1 MNDLLNFYI
10 ISNDFYIC
18 LLKVMYIGSK
28 RTESPGYYCFYKS
41 GECKL
46 KIVHV
51 VAQITCNTIKHTI
64 ISKNFIMKVSSHV
77 NIPVFTQKPSNHL

>member
-1 MNDLLNFYI
+1 MT
-10 ISNDFYIC
+10 IC

-51 VAQITCNTIKHTI
+51 VAQIRSNTIKHTI
-64 ISKNFIMKVSSHV
+64 ISKNFYHESQLACEYTGIHPKA
-77 NIPVFTQKPSNHL
+77 F

>member
-64 ISKNFIMKVSSHV
+64 ISKNFYHESQL
-77 NIPVFTQKPSNHL
+77 TCEYPSIHPKAF